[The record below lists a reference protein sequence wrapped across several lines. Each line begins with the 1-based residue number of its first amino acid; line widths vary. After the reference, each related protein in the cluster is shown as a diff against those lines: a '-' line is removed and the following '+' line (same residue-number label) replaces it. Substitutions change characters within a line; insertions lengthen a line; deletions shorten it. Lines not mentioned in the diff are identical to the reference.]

1 MDTTSIESSV
11 NVPKLIEAWRNG
23 DQQAA
28 DAIFNRY
35 QSRLLMLVSG
45 KLNERLKKRLDP
57 EDLVMSIMRSAFRVT
72 AQKDVGF
79 QDESGF
85 WKWLTTVAL
94 NKTYNRIDKETTDKR
109 DCGKEVGSDSMLG
122 DHLLAEPTPDDI
134 AEVAELLEKISAKL
148 NDVQAKILLA
158 KLDGLSHAEIAKQL
172 RVSTKTVQR
181 NSHAI
186 REATIEVLGEDVPEW
201 LIPSEPSVSEQ
212 FAQCLREPLTNWL
225 PPDLLDFRSIS
236 SNFSLGS
243 TLHANTPD
251 AEILNGIRSVAK
263 HRGHDPDSDTPQ
275 LFCAAIY
282 LLAIAAARVRLGKNL
297 SADSNEMHASRIQQ
311 LLKYDWISSKERELL
326 NELVTT
332 TCA

>member
-1 MDTTSIESSV
+1 MDKISVESSI
-11 NVPKLIEAWRNG
+11 NVPELIEAWRNG

-28 DAIFNRY
+28 DEIFNRY

-109 DCGKEVGSDSMLG
+109 DYGKEVGSDSMLG
-122 DHLLAEPTPDDI
+122 DHLLAEPTPDDV

-158 KLDGLSHAEIAKQL
+158 KLDGLSHAEIADEL
-172 RVSTKTVQR
+172 GVSTKTIQR

-186 REATIEVLGEDVPEW
+186 REAAIEVLGADVPEW
-201 LIPSEPSVSEQ
+201 LLPTEPSLAEQ
-212 FAQCLREPLTNWL
+212 FVQCLNEPLTNWL
-225 PPDLLDFRSIS
+225 PYDVIKSNSNSKMLSLASALQSNQPDLAL
-236 SNFSLGS
+236 
-243 TLHANTPD
+243 
-251 AEILNGIRSVAK
+251 LNGIRSTAK
-263 HRGHDPDSDTPQ
+263 LRGNRSDSETPQ

-297 SADSNEMHASRIQQ
+297 SADSDEKLNARIGN
-311 LLKYDWISSKERELL
+311 LMNCDWISPKERELL
-326 NELVTT
+326 SELSSS
-332 TCA
+332 ASD

>member
-1 MDTTSIESSV
+1 MNKTSLESSV
-11 NVPKLIEAWRNG
+11 NVPELIEAWRRG

-28 DAIFNRY
+28 DQIFNRY

-57 EDLVMSIMRSAFRVT
+57 EDLVMSIMRSAFRET

-94 NKTYNRIDKETTDKR
+94 NKTYNRIDRETTSKR
-109 DCGKEVGSDSMLG
+109 HYSKEAGSDSMLG
-122 DHLLAEPTPDDI
+122 DHLLSEPTPDDV

-158 KLDGLSHAEIAKQL
+158 KLDGLSHAEIAEQL
-172 RVSTKTVQR
+172 GVSTKTVQR

-186 REATIEVLGEDVPEW
+186 REAAIEVLGNDVPEW
-201 LIPSEPSVSEQ
+201 LLPSEPSLSEQ

-225 PPDLLDFRSIS
+225 PPDLLDSRSIS
-236 SNFSLGS
+236 SSVTLGS

-251 AEILNGIRSVAK
+251 AELLNGIRSAAK
-263 HRGHDPDSDTPQ
+263 QRGREPDSETPQ

-282 LLAIAAARVRLGKNL
+282 LIAIAAARVRLGQNL
-297 SADSNEMHASRIQQ
+297 SADSNEKIKDRIFEILKSKWLSR
-311 LLKYDWISSKERELL
+311 DTRELL
-326 NELVTT
+326 SSFS
-332 TCA
+332 